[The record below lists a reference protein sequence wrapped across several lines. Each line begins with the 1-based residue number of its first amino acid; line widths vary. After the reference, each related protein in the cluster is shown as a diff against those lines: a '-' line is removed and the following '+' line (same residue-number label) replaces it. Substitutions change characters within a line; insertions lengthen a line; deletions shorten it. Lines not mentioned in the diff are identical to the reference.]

1 MINFGLKTGV
11 MVFLSLLDKY
21 SKNLPNQYVILI
33 EEKKAFYD
41 AVRARMA
48 KPKENL

>member
-11 MVFLSLLDKY
+11 MVY